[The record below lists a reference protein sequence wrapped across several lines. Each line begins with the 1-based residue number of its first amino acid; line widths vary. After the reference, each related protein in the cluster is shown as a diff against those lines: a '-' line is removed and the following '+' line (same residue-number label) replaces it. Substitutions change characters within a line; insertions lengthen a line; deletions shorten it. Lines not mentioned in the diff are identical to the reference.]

1 MKKYISNIAL
11 AGILASTMALNAAPR
26 HDKSQ
31 YVDYKNEFMN
41 KIDSTIKVFESKPE
55 KKKKKL
61 FADVSQIN
69 APKSIDE
76 FTKVWYNEP
85 ISQGNTGTCW
95 SFASTSFL
103 ESEAYRLYKKEYKF
117 SEMYTAYCE
126 YIEKAKE
133 FVKTRGKSAFA
144 EGSQANAPFR
154 IWKEYG
160 CVPAENF
167 TGMLPGQEFHA
178 HSKMFGEMNSFLQS
192 LKQNNAWNE
201 DAVVATIKSI
211 LNHYMGTPPTEFTF
225 KGKKFTP
232 KSFLSE
238 EVKINTEDYVS
249 FMSLVEKPYFSK
261 AEYEVEDNWWHC
273 SDFNNIP
280 LDDFMNLL
288 KKALKEG
295 FSVSIGGDVSEA
307 GYCPLQ
313 DVAIVPTFDIPS
325 EYIDE
330 HARQFRFDNGTTT
343 DDHGMQIYGIAKD
356 QNGAQYYMVK
366 NSWGTD
372 NKYKGIWYV
381 SKPFV
386 MSKTINILVH
396 KDAVPKDIRK
406 KMGI

>member
-154 IWKEYG
+154 IWQKYG

-178 HSKMFGEMNSFLQS
+178 HAKMFGEMNSFLQS

-261 AEYEVEDNWWHC
+261 AE
-273 SDFNNIP
+273 
-280 LDDFMNLL
+280 
-288 KKALKEG
+288 
-295 FSVSIGGDVSEA
+295 
-307 GYCPLQ
+307 
-313 DVAIVPTFDIPS
+313 
-325 EYIDE
+325 
-330 HARQFRFDNGTTT
+330 
-343 DDHGMQIYGIAKD
+343 
-356 QNGAQYYMVK
+356 
-366 NSWGTD
+366 
-372 NKYKGIWYV
+372 
-381 SKPFV
+381 
-386 MSKTINILVH
+386 
-396 KDAVPKDIRK
+396 
-406 KMGI
+406 

>member
-154 IWKEYG
+154 IWQKYG

-178 HSKMFGEMNSFLQS
+178 HAKMFSEMNSFLQS

-313 DVAIVPTFDIPS
+313 DVAIIPTFDIPS

-343 DDHGMQIYGIAKD
+343 DDHGIHVVGYTVKDGTTWFLIKDSGSGSRNGNAK
-356 QNGAQYYMVK
+356 GYYYYHEDYVK
-366 NSWGTD
+366 LKMMNFS
-372 NKYKGIWYV
+372 
-381 SKPFV
+381 
-386 MSKTINILVH
+386 VH
-396 KDAVPKDIRK
+396 KSVAEEILK
-406 KMGI
+406 KIK